1 MHKPPQSEMPTPV
14 VSNEQDP
21 VKNGLAEEST
31 HEAPH
36 SATRAL
42 PPQVTRNTPRSVP
55 PAPASKQAAT
65 SRSTIASITA
75 RHLPILVTTF
85 RGELNLDAV
94 RQHDEVATVMIAKAL
109 EQRRP
114 VVYVVDARGI
124 SMPSAMVRRYWAT
137 QVNESRAVLDAMLGT
152 FIVLDNTIVRGA
164 LTAIL
169 WMTDA
174 GKRLSYVPTFDVA
187 LERANALLA
196 ERGHARV
203 DISISQ
209 RSIPPGR

>member
-1 MHKPPQSEMPTPV
+1 MHKPPQSELPTPV
-14 VSNEQDP
+14 AANEQDTAKTSRTEDP
-21 VKNGLAEEST
+21 AP
-31 HEAPH
+31 EAPR

-42 PPQVTRNTPRSVP
+42 PSQVTRSAPRSVP
-55 PAPASKQAAT
+55 PAPAPKRST
-65 SRSTIASITA
+65 NSRGTIASITD
-75 RHLPILVTTF
+75 RHLPVLVTTF
-85 RGELNLDAV
+85 RGELDLEAV
-94 RQHDEVATVMIAKAL
+94 RQHDEVATVIIAKAL

-187 LERANALLA
+187 LERANVLLA
-196 ERGHARV
+196 EHGHPPV
-203 DISISQ
+203 DISVGQ
-209 RSIPPGR
+209 RSMPPGR